1 MYKNHQKA
9 CTSLRYIYKSMHIDQ
24 IISKYEKAN
33 WVGVAQNKDVYVMS
47 IQKESTLI
55 TEASTTDRAHGRE
68 IHVSY

>member
-1 MYKNHQKA
+1 
-9 CTSLRYIYKSMHIDQ
+9 MHIDQ
-24 IISKYEKAN
+24 IISKYEKAD

-55 TEASTTDRAHGRE
+55 TETSTTNRAHDRE